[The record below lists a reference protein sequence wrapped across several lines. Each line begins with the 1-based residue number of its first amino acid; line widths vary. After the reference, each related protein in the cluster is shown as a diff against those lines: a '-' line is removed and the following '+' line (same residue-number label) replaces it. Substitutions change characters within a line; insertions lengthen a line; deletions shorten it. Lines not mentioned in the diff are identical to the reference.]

1 MPMIS
6 STGCKE
12 VYDGQKYKEGSL
24 KGSTLDLL
32 RGMHASARVRART
45 VTVKISGRHRC
56 ENLDADHSVCC
67 DFTGT

>member
-32 RGMHASARVRART
+32 RGMHATARVRAKT
-45 VTVKISGRHRC
+45 VRYCK
-56 ENLDADHSVCC
+56 
-67 DFTGT
+67 DFGQTQV